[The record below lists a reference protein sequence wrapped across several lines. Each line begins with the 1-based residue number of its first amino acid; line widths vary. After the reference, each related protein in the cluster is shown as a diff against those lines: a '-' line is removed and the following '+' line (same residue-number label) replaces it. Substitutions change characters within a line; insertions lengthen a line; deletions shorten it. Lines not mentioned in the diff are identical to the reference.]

1 MKIEGFI
8 IHLRRA
14 HDRRPQAEALAAKLP
29 LRMHILDA
37 VDAADMSDEDV
48 ARVYQRHIHAPR
60 YPFDLRRQEVACFL
74 SHRKAWQTII
84 DRGLD
89 AGLIAEDDVDVV
101 DGLFGQAYSLA
112 IDQIKLGD
120 YIRMPVRAGSEK
132 GRVLAESGGA
142 TLIEPALIGL
152 GMQMQ
157 LVGRD
162 AARALLDATERFD
175 RPVDTTIQV
184 PGLVK
189 ARIVSV
195 GPAGILHVH
204 KQVGGTTVQKK
215 KKSLPEVLSREIKRG
230 IYRMAVRAKSLSIKR

>member
-8 IHLRRA
+8 IHLKRA

-29 LRMHILDA
+29 LRTHILDA

-84 DRGLD
+84 DRSLD
-89 AGLIAEDDVDVV
+89 AGLIAEDDVDIEETPFRAVY
-101 DGLFGQAYSLA
+101 DLA
-112 IDQIKLGD
+112 ASKVGHGD
-120 YIRMPVRAGSEK
+120 IVRFPVKSGVEAGPIR
-132 GRVLAESGGA
+132 AEQGMA
-142 TLIEPALIGL
+142 TLIEPKLVGL

-162 AARALLDATERFD
+162 AARALLAATERFD

-184 PGLVK
+184 PGFVK
-189 ARIVSV
+189 VRILSARPTCV
-195 GPAGILHVH
+195 LHVDR
-204 KQVGGTTVQKK
+204 KIGGTTVQKTK
-215 KKSLPEVLSREIKRG
+215 KPLSEVLSREVRRS
-230 IYRMAVRAKSLSIKR
+230 IYRLAVQAKSLSVKR